1 MSKMPSQNNTENNDI
16 KNLTLLKFKENFDF
30 IESNM
35 QDSKMYKNA
44 LESFKDGMKDY
55 AFSDDA
61 KATAMATFM
70 SSVFQSS
77 FQIAVQTALNID
89 LNEIQTRDAQNKSAL
104 EILGMQKDVTAKA
117 NSAKESF
124 YKVQAS
130 KMQAAQL
137 QAQALQDKIKAEVLH
152 KSSND
157 NAQINKA
164 NCMVSYQSVMGNVN
178 KPQLITQYEMQKE
191 TVNALKAI
199 GEAKIKDYSDE
210 LLKVKIPVLEEEED
224 VNVIAIYATKQIVGV
239 NEPIN
244 FFVITSVELESIKWD
259 FDNGHIDIGD
269 NIYYNYSEAGEY
281 KVVMRAILQLKNQE
295 KKEYIRSLDIIVR

>member
-1 MSKMPSQNNTENNDI
+1 MQQEIQDANNLKDVR
-16 KNLTLLKFKENFDF
+16 NLTLLKFKENFDF
-30 IESNM
+30 IESSM

-44 LESFKDGMKDY
+44 LASFKDGMKDY

-61 KATAMATFM
+61 KATALASFM
-70 SSVFQSS
+70 SNVFQSS

-89 LNEIQTRDAQNKSAL
+89 LNEVQTRDAQNKSAL
-104 EILGMQKDVTAKA
+104 EILGMQKDVTSKA

-199 GEAKIKDYSDE
+199 GEAKINDYSDE

-224 VNVIAIYATKQIVGV
+224 INVIAIYATKQIVSIQ
-239 NEPIN
+239 EPIN
-244 FFVITSVELESIKWD
+244 FFVITSVELESIEWD
-259 FDNGHIDIGD
+259 FGNNDVDIGD
-269 NIYYNYSEAGEY
+269 NIYYSYKVAGEY
-281 KVVMRAILQLKNQE
+281 KVSMKAILQLKNQE
-295 KKEYIRSLDIIVR
+295 EKIYFRSLDIIVR